1 MNINATLFAEVIFFL
16 AFVWLTLKYVWP
28 PILEVIEERQKIIQ
42 DGVER
47 AKESEHEYQK
57 TLEKTVAMIDEA
69 KSNAKEIMMQ
79 TEERARQVLDLA
91 HQQGEEQRQKIVER
105 ANADIDQ
112 SKKIAFEELLGH
124 VSGLTVKATKAVL
137 QDSVD
142 KELDKKI
149 VDRVIQENQGE

>member
-1 MNINATLFAEVIFFL
+1 MNINATLFAEVVIFM
-16 AFVWLTLKYVWP
+16 AFVLLTLKYVWP
-28 PILEVIEERQKIIQ
+28 PILAIIEERQKVII

>member
-1 MNINATLFAEVIFFL
+1 MNINATLFAEVVIFM
-16 AFVWLTLKYVWP
+16 AFVLLTLKYVWP
-28 PILEVIEERQKIIQ
+28 PILAIIEERQKVII

-112 SKKIAFEELLGH
+112 SKKIAFEELLGR

-137 QDSVD
+137 QDRVD